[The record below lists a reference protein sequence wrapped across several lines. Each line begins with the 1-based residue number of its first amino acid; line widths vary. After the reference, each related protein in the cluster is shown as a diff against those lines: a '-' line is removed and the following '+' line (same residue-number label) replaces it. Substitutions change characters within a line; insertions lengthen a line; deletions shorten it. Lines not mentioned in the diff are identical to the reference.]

1 MTTINLILIV
11 LAASVGAGGVAAY
24 FKKGE
29 GKATIELLKT
39 QIASYKDTE
48 ARLIAEAKAMTAD
61 NLSKDK
67 LIAEQRNTIKAM
79 VREFKEYK
87 DGKS

>member
-1 MTTINLILIV
+1 MSVLNLILII

-39 QIASYKDTE
+39 QIQSYKDTE
-48 ARLIAEAKAMTAD
+48 VRLMTENTNLKTD
-61 NLSKDK
+61 NLAKDK
-67 LIAEQRNTIKAM
+67 TITEQRNTIKTM
-79 VREFKEYK
+79 VQEFREYK
-87 DGKS
+87 DGA